1 VKNSLFAAA
10 ALSVLSISAAAH
22 AEVVA
27 GYDFTGY
34 TGNEPA
40 GTVTAFDP
48 NVTVSDAVRGAG
60 FESPGTLAGDPRDV
74 NAIGVYPLD
83 TNVYYDTVDDNTSA
97 SEYLTFSLTPTAG
110 SSMSLTQLVFTGD
123 IQNGAGTIPDSL
135 GMSYSTDGM
144 DFTTAAGT
152 ITGGTG
158 AQGSALIDT
167 FPVVIADDTGPIY
180 FRLFLLGNGTQDGG
194 TAGNNFE
201 IGGFGQHASSATMNT
216 TAAPYDIEVDGTV
229 TATPEPAALGLLSIA
244 AIGLIR
250 RRRRA

>member
-158 AQGSALIDT
+158 AQGSALIGT
-167 FPVVIADDTGPIY
+167 FPVVIADDTQQFRDWRIRPA
-180 FRLFLLGNGTQDGG
+180 RLFSDHEHHGSAIRHRSRRHRHRDSRAGGARPSFHRGNRAD
-194 TAGNNFE
+194 
-201 IGGFGQHASSATMNT
+201 SSAS
-216 TAAPYDIEVDGTV
+216 AC
-229 TATPEPAALGLLSIA
+229 LKF
-244 AIGLIR
+244 
-250 RRRRA
+250 